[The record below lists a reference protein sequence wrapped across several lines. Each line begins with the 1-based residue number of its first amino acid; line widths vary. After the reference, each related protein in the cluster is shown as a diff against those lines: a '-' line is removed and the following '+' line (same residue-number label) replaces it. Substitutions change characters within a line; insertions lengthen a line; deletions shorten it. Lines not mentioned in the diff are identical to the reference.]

1 MTLLAFYSVWAVLL
15 ELAVAFGPVPRI
27 TWEHR
32 EVQLVHFHEPGVSNY
47 STLLLSEDRD
57 VLYVGAR
64 EVIFA
69 LNAVNIAEKQHELHW
84 KVTEDKRT
92 KCAVKGKSEQV
103 CSFIEFGGRLTFSL
117 RRSDDKEES
126 SKYLKLKSSKHL
138 KYLIN

>member
-1 MTLLAFYSVWAVLL
+1 
-15 ELAVAFGPVPRI
+15 
-27 TWEHR
+27 
-32 EVQLVHFHEPGVSNY
+32 
-47 STLLLSEDRD
+47 
-57 VLYVGAR
+57 
-64 EVIFA
+64 
-69 LNAVNIAEKQHELHW
+69 LHW